1 MAAGLLAWRLG
12 FLGASGSGKAPD
24 PLASI
29 NAEAIVSTAL
39 FTGGEPQP
47 MTAERKQAIASAVAS
62 LKAAPR
68 LDGRKINWASATQ
81 VRARTTDGVMLTLQ
95 AVPADAGGVA
105 RVTADPIPGVAGA
118 ADRAQAIR
126 ALRHNAY
133 KLDLAAAAALLQR

>member
-1 MAAGLLAWRLG
+1 MWRLG
-12 FLGASGSGKAPD
+12 LLGASSPGKAPD

-29 NAEAIVSTAL
+29 NAETIVSTAL

-47 MTAERKQAIASAVAS
+47 MTAERRQAIVSAVAS

-68 LDGRKINWASATQ
+68 LDGRNINWASAMQ

-95 AVPADAGGVA
+95 AVPTDAGGIA
-105 RVTADPIPGVAGA
+105 RVTADPVPGIPGA
-118 ADRAQAIR
+118 AERAEAIR

-133 KLDLAAAAALLQR
+133 KLDLVAATALLQP